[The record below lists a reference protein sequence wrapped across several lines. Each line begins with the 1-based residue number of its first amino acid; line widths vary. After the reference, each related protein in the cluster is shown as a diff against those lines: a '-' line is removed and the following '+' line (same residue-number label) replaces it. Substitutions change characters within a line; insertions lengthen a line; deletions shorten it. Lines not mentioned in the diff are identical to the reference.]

1 VLAALPGLS
10 LVLRR
15 TWPAVP
21 LAVAAGVVVLFD
33 ALLWQHG
40 NLPVTVLI
48 AAFAVGAWID
58 VRRGA
63 LTVAVVAALVVASHP
78 MTPAAQAQDDLW
90 LLGPLLVLP
99 WLLGVAARAARLRA
113 ASAHQK
119 AVAAEERIAA
129 LRRGAVAEE
138 RLRVARDLHDLVGH
152 RLAEIVVQIL
162 TARSLAGPD
171 LDVPLAAMEAEGR
184 GALEA
189 MRSMLDSLE
198 TVEAPA
204 VSPLPGWESIE
215 ELVLRHSQAFG
226 PVELLLDPTLDQVS
240 EDGVALTA
248 YRVIQEA
255 LANVARHA
263 PGAAVTVAVQ
273 AREDDTEVIV
283 EDDGRIPVAVGA
295 PAGSGGG
302 LGLVGMRERVTLA
315 GGRLEAEPREGGGFR
330 VRAVLPRG
338 QDAR

>member
-1 VLAALPGLS
+1 
-10 LVLRR
+10 
-15 TWPAVP
+15 
-21 LAVAAGVVVLFD
+21 
-33 ALLWQHG
+33 
-40 NLPVTVLI
+40 
-48 AAFAVGAWID
+48 
-58 VRRGA
+58 
-63 LTVAVVAALVVASHP
+63 
-78 MTPAAQAQDDLW
+78 
-90 LLGPLLVLP
+90 
-99 WLLGVAARAARLRA
+99 
-113 ASAHQK
+113 
-119 AVAAEERIAA
+119 
-129 LRRGAVAEE
+129 
-138 RLRVARDLHDLVGH
+138 
-152 RLAEIVVQIL
+152 
-162 TARSLAGPD
+162 
-171 LDVPLAAMEAEGR
+171 MEAEGR